1 MRRPVANFGNSL
13 FIFAAILVVVDSDFA
28 AQTRT
33 DNVTATQGAAVSAR
47 ITQAIDETQLVTLK
61 GNVHPLARP
70 EFDQGAVSDSMPMNR
85 MLLVLKRSMEQESAL
100 TQLLVDQHNTNSPN
114 FHKWLTPEQFA
125 TQFGPADADIQT
137 ITSWLQSHGFQ
148 VAKVSKGKFAI
159 EFSGTAA
166 QVKQAFH
173 TEIHKYVL
181 NGVPHVANASDPQI
195 PAALT
200 AVVHGLAP
208 L

>member
-1 MRRPVANFGNSL
+1 MLRGRTMKKASTMTIRNCGLSL
-13 FIFAAILVVVDSDFA
+13 AILFA
-28 AQTRT
+28 FPGLRVSAQTKP
-33 DNVTATQGAAVSAR
+33 DSASATQAVALPAR

-70 EFDQGAVSDSMPMNR
+70 EFDQGVVSDSMPMNR

-125 TQFGPADADIQT
+125 TQFGPADTDIQT

-148 VAKVSKGKFAI
+148 VAK
-159 EFSGTAA
+159 
-166 QVKQAFH
+166 
-173 TEIHKYVL
+173 
-181 NGVPHVANASDPQI
+181 
-195 PAALT
+195 
-200 AVVHGLAP
+200 
-208 L
+208 